1 MVVIVVMSFELLVLH
16 GGQLGRDDLTGGGDS
31 QGDRPVAQPAEVQLH
46 RLDLDLT
53 PSAWRGGRGGREGG
67 APPPPPPPP
76 PRGSRGDG
84 ETCEFAM
91 MLSRDRIATRRRHRC
106 CKRT

>member
-67 APPPPPPPP
+67 HHHHHHHEGA
-76 PRGSRGDG
+76 G
-84 ETCEFAM
+84 AM
-91 MLSRDRIATRRRHRC
+91 ERHVSLP
-106 CKRT
+106 